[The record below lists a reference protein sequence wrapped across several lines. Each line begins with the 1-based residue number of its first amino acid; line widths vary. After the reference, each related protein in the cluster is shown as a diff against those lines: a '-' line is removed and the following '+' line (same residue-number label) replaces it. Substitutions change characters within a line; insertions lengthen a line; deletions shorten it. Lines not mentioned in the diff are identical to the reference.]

1 MVSSLWG
8 RGAWRGETKLNETED
23 AGSVGRSRSEK
34 GMATTKVPVAL
45 FRSDRRV
52 WGSESSETEIIVV
65 LSATWKKQKKEWH
78 RLFFESVDIRRI
90 GY

>member
-34 GMATTKVPVAL
+34 EMATTKVPVAL

-52 WGSESSETEIIVV
+52 WGTESSETEIIVV
-65 LSATWKKQKKEWH
+65 LSLLYGEKRVAPPF
-78 RLFFESVDIRRI
+78 L
-90 GY
+90 

>member
-1 MVSSLWG
+1 MGGLWKNGLFALG

-23 AGSVGRSRSEK
+23 AGSVGRSRSEE

-52 WGSESSETEIIVV
+52 WGTESSETEIIVV
-65 LSATWKKQKKEWH
+65 LSATWKKQKK
-78 RLFFESVDIRRI
+78 RVAPPFL
-90 GY
+90 